1 MKLFSRYNRK
11 IYKLK
16 SLNKT
21 MKEDKTSNYF
31 VHVTVYSDKFR
42 RRIKEIAQRAAKNS
56 IEGKIKGLEFL
67 YLGPL
72 QDKKW

>member
-1 MKLFSRYNRK
+1 
-11 IYKLK
+11 
-16 SLNKT
+16 